1 MTRAFAAL
9 LRRDLRLARR
19 HAGETVAAAAFF
31 VIAATLFPLGA
42 GPQPETLSRGAPAV
56 LWTAALFAAM
66 LTLDRLFAADR
77 EDGGL
82 DRLLL
87 APAPLEALVL
97 AKCLAHWLG
106 ACVPLIAV
114 SPLAA
119 LALNLGVEGA
129 AVAALSL
136 LVGTPALTLVGAVG
150 AALALGARRGGALV
164 PLLVL
169 PLNAPALV
177 FGAAAVGRA
186 AVGDSAAAPLMA
198 LGALSLAALAL
209 APWAAAAAL
218 RLAAE

>member
-1 MTRAFAAL
+1 
-9 LRRDLRLARR
+9 
-19 HAGETVAAAAFF
+19 
-31 VIAATLFPLGA
+31 
-42 GPQPETLSRGAPAV
+42 
-56 LWTAALFAAM
+56 M

-97 AKCLAHWLG
+97 AKCLAHWIG
-106 ACVPLIAV
+106 ACVPLVAV

-119 LALNLGVEGA
+119 LALNLGAEGA

-136 LVGTPALTLVGAVG
+136 LVGTPALTPRRRGGRGAG
-150 AALALGARRGGALV
+150 AGRAARGGALV

>member
-1 MTRAFAAL
+1 M
-9 LRRDLRLARR
+9 
-19 HAGETVAAAAFF
+19 
-31 VIAATLFPLGA
+31 
-42 GPQPETLSRGAPAV
+42 

-106 ACVPLIAV
+106 ACVPLVAV

-119 LALNLGVEGA
+119 LALNPGGGRRRRCGA
-129 AVAALSL
+129 IAARGDS
-136 LVGTPALTLVGAVG
+136 GAYPR
-150 AALALGARRGGALV
+150 RRGGRGAGAGRSSRRRSGSAAR
-164 PLLVL
+164 P
-169 PLNAPALV
+169 AAQRAGALV